1 VQLRTPHSLVTS
13 ANPLRRARD
22 DAMELVNLTAA
33 APPWRMS
40 RNISG
45 GKLLFSLWLGRGFS
59 GLNEKELDGADFFD
73 LFPRHK
79 QLLRN
84 GLKPAT

>member
-1 VQLRTPHSLVTS
+1 
-13 ANPLRRARD
+13 
-22 DAMELVNLTAA
+22 
-33 APPWRMS
+33 MS

-45 GKLLFSLWLGRGFS
+45 ASCCFPYGWGAVFS